1 MQNQTEDEQN
11 DERQDENTK
20 TFQKDTY
27 HHTLC
32 LLPYPLGEGRVGV
45 SRFE

>member
-20 TFQKDTY
+20 TFQKDIDDHSY
-27 HHTLC
+27 SRLC
-32 LLPYPLGEGRVGV
+32 RL
-45 SRFE
+45 

>member
-20 TFQKDTY
+20 TSQKDIYDHSSAIQSQTAQ
-27 HHTLC
+27 
-32 LLPYPLGEGRVGV
+32 
-45 SRFE
+45 SS